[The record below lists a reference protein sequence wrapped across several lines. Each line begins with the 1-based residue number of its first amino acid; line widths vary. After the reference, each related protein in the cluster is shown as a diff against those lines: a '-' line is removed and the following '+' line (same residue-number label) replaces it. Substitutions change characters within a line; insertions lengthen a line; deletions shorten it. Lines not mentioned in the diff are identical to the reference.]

1 VKEQDL
7 VWRCFARLC
16 FGDSLGFE
24 SDRNLKNLVLC
35 DEGGLK
41 QAVLLIVEDDP
52 MLGAALLSGLS
63 RYFSAILVTSL
74 NDARHRLE
82 TADLALIVLDLSLP
96 DGSGLDLLREIRSAR
111 LALPV
116 IILTARDGAQHR
128 IEGLQLGADD
138 YVGKPFD
145 LGELVARCQAVM
157 RRVKGDLVPVV
168 TIGALQFNPAK
179 RTVTIGGKS
188 IALSATELRLFE
200 VLIAARGRMLSKS
213 AIEERLYDWEGGI
226 ESNTIEVY
234 VSRLR
239 RKLGKHVIQ
248 TARGL
253 GYMIRFE
260 P

>member
-1 VKEQDL
+1 M
-7 VWRCFARLC
+7 
-16 FGDSLGFE
+16 
-24 SDRNLKNLVLC
+24 
-35 DEGGLK
+35 
-41 QAVLLIVEDDP
+41 LLIVEDDP
-52 MLGAALLSGLS
+52 MLGGALLSGLS
-63 RYFSAILVTSL
+63 QYFPAILVTSL
-74 NDARHRLE
+74 TDARHRLQ
-82 TADLALIVLDLSLP
+82 TADLALAILDLSLP

-111 LALPV
+111 LSLPV

-157 RRVKGDLVPVV
+157 RRVNGDLVPEV
-168 TIGALQFNPAK
+168 TIGALRFDPAK
-179 RTVTIGGKS
+179 RTVTMAGKN
-188 IALSATELRLFE
+188 IVLSATELRLFE
-200 VLIAARGRMLSKS
+200 VLVAARGRMLSKA

-226 ESNTIEVY
+226 ESNAIEVY

-239 RKLGKHVIQ
+239 RKLGKDVIQ

-253 GYMIRFE
+253 GYMVPIE